1 MINATVWHVC
11 GTPRKN
17 SRAHR
22 AIEHR
27 KMSLTSKGNWE
38 RVTGIEPA

>member
-1 MINATVWHVC
+1 MIRETMWHVC

-17 SRAHR
+17 SRARH

-27 KMSLTSKGNWE
+27 KMSLTSQDKRE